1 MSTDRN
7 EEKEQQRFWNEFR
20 VGVLA
25 VVALVLLVL
34 GIRFLQGTS
43 LLGNTYTLTAQ
54 FERAEGVAPGT
65 PVTVRGLSVGTV
77 EQVTLA
83 EEGGVRVRMHIRDDV
98 ELPEG
103 TTASVTGIAALDD
116 VSVSLNRGSGGDPL
130 TAGAELPT
138 VDRGTL
144 DRLQERAGP
153 IAQRVDSVLANASGT
168 LSNAQRVL
176 GRSGSGVQEFVE
188 NLRSA
193 SAEIESLVQGERGR
207 LRNTIGHLERISAS
221 MDTLV
226 SDLQHVTS
234 SNRDTLEQA
243 VQDAELTF
251 HHTRRTAAS
260 LEQSA
265 KDLENIL
272 ADLRAGRG
280 TAGQLLENPRLYRR
294 ADTISVRIDS
304 ILADFQENPG
314 RYISVEIF

>member
-34 GIRFLQGTS
+34 GVRFLQGTS
-43 LLGNTYTLTAQ
+43 LLGNTYALTAR
-54 FERAEGVAPGT
+54 FERAEGVVAGT

-77 EQVTLA
+77 QEVTLA
-83 EEGGVRVRMHIRDDV
+83 EKGGVRVRMQIRDDV

-130 TAGAELPT
+130 AAGAELPT
-138 VDRGTL
+138 VERGTL
-144 DRLQERAGP
+144 DKLRKQAVP
-153 IAQRVDSVLANASGT
+153 IAERVDSVLANASGT
-168 LSNAQRVL
+168 LSNARRVL
-176 GRSGSGVQEFVE
+176 GRSGTGVQQFVE

-193 SAEIESLVQGERGR
+193 SADIETLIEGERGR
-207 LRNTIGHLERISAS
+207 VRSTIGHLERISAS

-234 SNRDTLEQA
+234 TNRDTLERA
-243 VQDAELTF
+243 VQDAERTF
-251 HHTRRTAAS
+251 HHTRHTAKS
-260 LEQSA
+260 LRQSA
-265 KDLENIL
+265 EDLEHIL
-272 ADLRAGRG
+272 SDLRVGRG
-280 TAGQLLENPRLYRR
+280 TAGRLLNSPRLYRR

-314 RYISVEIF
+314 RYLSIEIF